1 MPIPMILRA
10 RASIA
15 IVLLCLTAISAA
27 QVASA
32 ADAASSERHMLWSLQ
47 GKTNKVYLLGS
58 FHLLKASETLPAAI
72 DSAYA
77 DAESLLME
85 IDMDDL
91 DPAQMQ
97 QAAMELALLPA
108 DQSLQQQ
115 LGPQAYEQFAAKTR
129 SLGIEPAMLE
139 RFRPWFAAITLLQLQ
154 LMKLG
159 FDPNAG
165 VEMRLTT
172 RATEDDKPI
181 AGLETAREQ
190 LEIMARLPDKQQR
203 EFLLYSVDDA
213 QRMSDEVDELLTA
226 WRSGDTAAMARLLE
240 EGFKQY
246 PDLYRPLTVERN
258 RKWIPQIEQLL
269 DDRDDYLVVVGA
281 LHLVGTDSVIDLLER
296 RGYRI
301 KQL

>member
-1 MPIPMILRA
+1 MKNLSARWVRA
-10 RASIA
+10 CALL
-15 IVLLCLTAISAA
+15 LLCSAGA
-27 QVASA
+27 HA
-32 ADAASSERHMLWSLQ
+32 ADHHILWSLQ
-47 GKTNKVYLLGS
+47 GKTNTVYLLGS
-58 FHLLKASETLPAAI
+58 VHLLQESEKLPAAV

-77 DAESLLME
+77 DAEALLME

-97 QAAMELALLPA
+97 LAATELAMLPEG
-108 DQSLQQQ
+108 QSLQQL
-115 LGPQAYEQFAAKTR
+115 LGPQTYEQFATKAR
-129 SLGIEPAMLE
+129 ALGVEPAMLE
-139 RFRPWFAAITLLQLQ
+139 RFRPWFAAITLVQLQ

-159 FDPNAG
+159 FDPESG
-165 VEMRLTT
+165 VERRLTR
-172 RATEDDKPI
+172 RATSDKKPI
-181 AGLETAREQ
+181 QGLETAREQ
-190 LEIMARLPDKQQR
+190 LEIMARLPEKQQR

-213 QRMSDEVDELLTA
+213 ERMASEVDKLIAA
-226 WRSGDTAAMARLLE
+226 WRSGDATAMAKLLQ
-240 EGFKQY
+240 EGFDEY

-296 RGYRI
+296 KGYKV